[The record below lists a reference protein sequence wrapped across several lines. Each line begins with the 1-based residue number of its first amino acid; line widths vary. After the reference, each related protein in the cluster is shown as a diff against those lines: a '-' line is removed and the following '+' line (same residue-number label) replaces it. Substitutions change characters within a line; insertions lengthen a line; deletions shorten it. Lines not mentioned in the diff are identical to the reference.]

1 MVSHS
6 SWGFSKGDKQECE
19 CTHKLST
26 LLRTTE
32 GRYMVMHSIYPF
44 RGAHLTGPQQPF
56 NAEISKCRTCVKWGF
71 RKLLQYLTYLEF
83 QRNLK
88 VLLQP
93 VAKNYLVGILLT
105 ATLECMAHSLVP
117 ILIWRPHYWKHT
129 YQTWYQFCCEDS
141 FVNTCMLK
149 MAKWKFKNTAFKIC
163 CLLS

>member
-26 LLRTTE
+26 LLTTTE
-32 GRYMVMHSIYPF
+32 GRYMVMHSISPF

-71 RKLLQYLTYLEF
+71 RKLLQYFTYLEF

-93 VAKNYLVGILLT
+93 VAKNYLVGILLINCHT
-105 ATLECMAHSLVP
+105 WRYGSLTGTYFDLEAPLLETYLSN
-117 ILIWRPHYWKHT
+117 LISVLLWRLLCKHMHA
-129 YQTWYQFCCEDS
+129 Q
-141 FVNTCMLK
+141 NGK
-149 MAKWKFKNTAFKIC
+149 MEVQEYSI
-163 CLLS
+163 